1 MAKLL
6 LGLLIGLLYRREAQ
20 QPVSETAHSHHLA
33 HCKADLRW
41 LLPRLR
47 GGLLSGWAPRFRSP
61 RTNKQ
66 NGETL
71 VRKHGLAQPSAATL
85 EVEVCT
91 STALGGLGSTLA
103 EVLAAG
109 RLAAVTTK
117 LGSLAGQPSG
127 SDLLIQVVSEDDV
140 PTAVVQL
147 ARLRAASPGCA
158 VLVAAVD
165 LGAMQLD
172 SLLAAGACDF
182 LRTPIAAHE
191 LEVRVR
197 RALGLAAATPAP
209 TPRPIH
215 PALRDLIGDS
225 PAFTQQIA
233 RVPLLARYDAS
244 VLILGDTGTGKE
256 VCAQAIHYLSPRA
269 GGPWVAVNCGAIPSE
284 LVEAELFGHVKGAYT
299 SANSSR
305 AGLVREA
312 EGGTLFLD
320 EIDSLPYGAQAKL
333 LRFLQDKEYRPVGSN
348 QVMHAD
354 VRVIAATN
362 RNPAQLTARG
372 AFRQDLLFRLNV
384 LTLHL
389 PLLRERQSDI
399 PSLALYFLRA
409 AARQWQKPAPALSV
423 AALKKLA
430 GHEWP
435 GNVRELKNVM
445 ERAVLM
451 SDAGQLGAQ
460 DIDFDGGF
468 AAEVLPDNDE
478 SFRAAKA
485 RMVENFERAYI
496 ENLLATNAGNV
507 THAARAAKKNRRAF
521 FELMRKYKIES
532 QPYREPV

>member
-1 MAKLL
+1 M
-6 LGLLIGLLYRREAQ
+6 
-20 QPVSETAHSHHLA
+20 
-33 HCKADLRW
+33 
-41 LLPRLR
+41 
-47 GGLLSGWAPRFRSP
+47 
-61 RTNKQ
+61 
-66 NGETL
+66 
-71 VRKHGLAQPSAATL
+71 RKYGLAQPSAATL
-85 EVEVCT
+85 EVAVCT
-91 STALGGLGSTLA
+91 STALCGLGSTLA
-103 EVLAAG
+103 EVLRTGELGGVA
-109 RLAAVTTK
+109 TT
-117 LGSLAGQPSG
+117 LGSLGNQPLG
-127 SDLLIQVVSEDDV
+127 CDLLVQVVSPDDASA
-140 PTAVVQL
+140 AVAQL
-147 ARLRAASPGCA
+147 SRLRAASSGCA

-165 LGAMQLD
+165 LSAMQLD

-197 RALGLAAATPAP
+197 RALGLAPAP
-209 TPRPIH
+209 AAATPRPIH
-215 PALRDLIGDS
+215 PALRELIGES

-299 SANSSR
+299 SAHSSR
-305 AGLVREA
+305 TGLVREA

-348 QVMHAD
+348 QVMQAD

-389 PLLRERQSDI
+389 PLLRERQTDI

-409 AARQWQKPAPALSV
+409 AASQWRKPAPGLSA
-423 AALKKLA
+423 AALKKLMA
-430 GHEWP
+430 HEWP

-451 SDAGQLGAQ
+451 SDAGQLGPQ

-468 AAEVLPDNDE
+468 ATEALPDNDE

-485 RMVENFERAYI
+485 RVVENFERAYI

-532 QPYREPV
+532 GAYREDAPAG

>member
-1 MAKLL
+1 
-6 LGLLIGLLYRREAQ
+6 
-20 QPVSETAHSHHLA
+20 
-33 HCKADLRW
+33 
-41 LLPRLR
+41 
-47 GGLLSGWAPRFRSP
+47 
-61 RTNKQ
+61 
-66 NGETL
+66 
-71 VRKHGLAQPSAATL
+71 VRKYGLAEHSTTAL
-85 EVEVCT
+85 HIIVCT
-91 STALGGLGSTLA
+91 SSASGDLGSTLLAILSASELPA
-103 EVLAAG
+103 EATLCGFGATLPAC
-109 RLAAVTTK
+109 
-117 LGSLAGQPSG
+117 
-127 SDLLIQVVSEDDV
+127 DLLIQVVSTDDV
-140 PTAVVQL
+140 GQAVAQL
-147 ARLRAASPGCA
+147 ARLKTTAPGCA
-158 VLVAAVD
+158 VIVAAVD
-165 LGAMQLD
+165 LGPGELGH
-172 SLLAAGACDF
+172 LLAGGACDF

-191 LEVRVR
+191 LELRSA
-197 RALGLAAATPAP
+197 RALGVAPAPAAAM
-209 TPRPIH
+209 PRPIH
-215 PALRDLIGDS
+215 PALRELIGDS

-269 GGPWVAVNCGAIPSE
+269 GGPWVAVNCGAIPND

-299 SANSSR
+299 SAHSSR

-384 LTLHL
+384 LALHL

-409 AARQWQKPAPALSV
+409 AARQWQKPAPSLSA
-423 AALKKLA
+423 AALKKLMA
-430 GHEWP
+430 HEWP

-451 SDAGQLGAQ
+451 SDAAQLGAQ

-468 AAEVLPDNDE
+468 TPDALPDNDE

-485 RMVENFERAYI
+485 RVVENFERAYI

-532 QPYREPV
+532 GAYREDAPAA